1 MITLKEWMEVVDYR
15 ITEGSQYM
23 WKCYGS
29 DAYRLDSWNGD
40 HDGHSVSIVFD
51 TKTQE
56 FYEVSV
62 YDYKNQRAYRLI
74 NPNYKFAHDDEASS
88 RGVDLNQAWDDVN
101 YTDLDIAE
109 DFLEK
114 AEAIVNGQ
122 PYDERVMIELD
133 LPENLMLKLYE
144 LAHKQDITLNQ
155 LVENIIKFEIE
166 NRKNAA

>member
-1 MITLKEWMEVVDYR
+1 MEVVDYR

>member
-1 MITLKEWMEVVDYR
+1 MITIKDFMEVVDYR

>member
-1 MITLKEWMEVVDYR
+1 MITIKDFMEVVDYR

-144 LAHKQDITLNQ
+144 LAHKQDYTQSIS
-155 LVENIIKFEIE
+155 
-166 NRKNAA
+166 